1 MTPPSLYLL
10 DVIYLSVDKMKKILI
25 LTKFIPYE
33 LNNWWCIRN
42 YAWIK
47 HLSHFFEI
55 HLIWFARSQKDISW
69 IKSLCHSIY
78 PIPYPSRNDW
88 IKSCIKGIAIL
99 KVPLII
105 LKYFHERYLQ
115 TVKQLLNI
123 HDFESIFCLELATTQ
138 YLLHNDHNT
147 KKIYDS
153 HNIEYLLFSRV
164 AKQSKRYQKA
174 FLNREAEKIKNY
186 EYNIIN
192 NIDYTFFVSQQ
203 DYERAKKNYKPSSY
217 KIVPNSF
224 SDNGGFKKNY
234 SPFNLFFIGNLS
246 RTPNKEWLINFMQ
259 TYLPR
264 LKEQDR
270 FHKVKFYII
279 GSGQANYLT
288 KYLSKN
294 IICKNNISQEEK
306 NRLLSQGWIG
316 IVPLNSWGGTRI
328 KILEYRSYGLP
339 VLSTVIGAEWLIS
352 SIGTYIYN
360 TPQNFIKEINILI
373 HNKELFGKKGK
384 TNYLSF
390 QQYYHDN
397 KIFENIDD
405 SPFSS
410 KSSQ

>member
-1 MTPPSLYLL
+1 
-10 DVIYLSVDKMKKILI
+10 MKKILI

-33 LNNWWCIRN
+33 LNNWWSIRN

-55 HLIWFARSQKDISW
+55 HLIWFARSSKDISW

-78 PIPYPSRNDW
+78 PIPYPSRKDW

-99 KVPLII
+99 KVPLIV
-105 LKYFHERYLQ
+105 LKYFHEKYLQ
-115 TVKQLLNI
+115 TVKQLLTI
-123 HDFESIFCLELATTQ
+123 HDFESIFYLELATTQ
-138 YLLHNDHNT
+138 YLIHNDHKT

-164 AKQSKRYQKA
+164 AQQSKWYQKA
-174 FLNREAEKIKNY
+174 FLKREAKKIKDY
-186 EYNIIN
+186 EWNIIN
-192 NIDYTFFVSQQ
+192 ITDHTFFVSLQ
-203 DYERAKKNYKPSSY
+203 DYDLAKKIYKPSSY
-217 KIVPNSF
+217 NIVLNSF

-234 SPFNLFFIGNLS
+234 SLFNLFFIGNLS
-246 RTPNKEWLINFMQ
+246 RTPNKEWLIDFMQ
-259 TYLPR
+259 NYLPH

-270 FHKVKFYII
+270 FHKVNFYII
-279 GSGQANYLT
+279 GSGQAGYLT

-306 NRLLSQGWIG
+306 NKLLSQGGTG

-339 VLSTVIGAEWLIS
+339 VLSTAIGAEWLLPS
-352 SIGTYIYN
+352 TGTYIYN
-360 TPQNFIKEINILI
+360 SPQNFINAINTLI
-373 HNKELFGKKGK
+373 HNKKEFAKRGK
-384 TNYLSF
+384 TNYLTF
-390 QQYYHDN
+390 LQYYHDS

-410 KSSQ
+410 QSSQ